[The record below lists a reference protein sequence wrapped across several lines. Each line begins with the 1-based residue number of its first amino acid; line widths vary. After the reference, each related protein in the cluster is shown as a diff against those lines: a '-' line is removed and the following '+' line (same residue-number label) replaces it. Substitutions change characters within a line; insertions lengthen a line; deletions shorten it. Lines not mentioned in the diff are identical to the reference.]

1 MEPVRFEEKY
11 RQAFIDFNT
20 DRIVTYFGKPEPH
33 DLETFE
39 RIDDELRMRSY
50 PYKPLFYCPHLPDK
64 SHKIYPALSYPF
76 VYLCRRVRYIRPVK
90 RQHIVRDICAGLQI
104 LDS

>member
-20 DRIVTYFGKPEPH
+20 DWIVTYFGKLEPH

-39 RIDDELRMRSY
+39 KIDDELRMRSY
-50 PYKPLFYCPHLPDK
+50 PYKPLFYCPHLPNK
-64 SHKIYPALSYPF
+64 SHKIPPDRVKYSAGRYFVSSEFIRLYPIHSFTFEGASGIS
-76 VYLCRRVRYIRPVK
+76 V
-90 RQHIVRDICAGLQI
+90 Q
-104 LDS
+104 

>member
-20 DRIVTYFGKPEPH
+20 DWIVTYFGKLEPH

-39 RIDDELRMRSY
+39 RIDNELRNAVIS
-50 PYKPLFYCPHLPDK
+50 LQTFILLPT
-64 SHKIYPALSYPF
+64 PT
-76 VYLCRRVRYIRPVK
+76 
-90 RQHIVRDICAGLQI
+90 G
-104 LDS
+104 